1 MMMTKSITTSDNAPR
16 GVSSVSFSSLLVYLH
31 KEYFNEEKE
40 IRTWPNN
47 QQQQHNT
54 HTFQRRKISNHS
66 DNSISYRTY
75 RMRPLLAY
83 HVEYFSYILSWLWQH
98 HNTTT
103 TFDVV
108 SRRTVMSFLCK
119 DCGQIWLH
127 VDPNIRSP
135 NGKCIP
141 LTENGERH
149 NCPKSIFNLRK
160 QSRIRA
166 RAVNKS
172 EIKKIDDWAESKGE
186 EF

>member
-1 MMMTKSITTSDNAPR
+1 MKDIPTHQMMRMRMN
-16 GVSSVSFSSLLVYLH
+16 SSLLVSLD

-40 IRTWPNN
+40 IRSRAHN
-47 QQQQHNT
+47 QQQQHNS
-54 HTFQRRKISNHS
+54 HTFKRWKVSNHS

-83 HVEYFSYILSWLWQH
+83 YVEYVSYILSWLWQH

-103 TFDVV
+103 SFDAV

-127 VDPNIRSP
+127 VDPNMRSP

-141 LTENGERH
+141 LEENGERH

-172 EIKKIDDWAESKGE
+172 EIEKIDEWAELKGE
-186 EF
+186 EL

>member
-1 MMMTKSITTSDNAPR
+1 MTPEVSDFYYCN
-16 GVSSVSFSSLLVYLH
+16 SSHVVYLD
-31 KEYFNEEKE
+31 KEHYNEKTE
-40 IRTWPNN
+40 IRSRSDY
-47 QQQQHNT
+47 QQQFNDA
-54 HTFQRRKISNHS
+54 HTFKRRKVGNNTDHS
-66 DNSISYRTY
+66 IPYRTP
-75 RMRPLLAY
+75 RVRPLLAY
-83 HVEYFSYILSWLWQH
+83 YLKHVSYILSWLWQH

-103 TFDVV
+103 TFDAV

-127 VDPNIRSP
+127 VDPSIRSP

-141 LTENGERH
+141 LMENGERH

-172 EIKKIDDWAESKGE
+172 EINKIDEWAELKGE